1 VPLHREK
8 HEADSEI
15 VGLACRLAEVE
26 RLRGAVVGRV
36 LWLLPREEEGFVPI
50 VLPPVETDEVGAD
63 LRRLG
68 AVLGAAEQGGLLLGG
83 RIVLEGERDPLPVA
97 VPDDDVQGLERDLL
111 PLLRG
116 EVRRTI
122 PVVRVSDDLISP
134 LSFSDASALFLTSH
148 TAIPIRIP

>member
-1 VPLHREK
+1 MLLHREK
-8 HEADSEI
+8 HEADREI
-15 VGLACRLAEVE
+15 VGLAGRLAEVE
-26 RLRGAVVGRV
+26 GLRGVRVVGRI
-36 LWLLPREEEGFVPI
+36 LGLLPRKVEGLVSL

-68 AVLGAAEQGGLLLGG
+68 AVLGTAEQNGLLLGG

-97 VPDDDVQGLERDLL
+97 VTYDDVQGLKRDLL

-122 PVVRVSDDLISP
+122 PVV
-134 LSFSDASALFLTSH
+134 
-148 TAIPIRIP
+148 